1 MSTIQV
7 TAIDKPTVLLR
18 LSGVLSRFPVS
29 RAHFYAGIKAGKYPK
44 PIRLSDGIVVWN
56 AAEIE
61 ALCRSVLQGAEVAK

>member
-1 MSTIQV
+1 MRQPFP
-7 TAIDKPTVLLR
+7 AENPTVLLR

-61 ALCRSVLQGAEVAK
+61 ALCRSVLQGAEVSK